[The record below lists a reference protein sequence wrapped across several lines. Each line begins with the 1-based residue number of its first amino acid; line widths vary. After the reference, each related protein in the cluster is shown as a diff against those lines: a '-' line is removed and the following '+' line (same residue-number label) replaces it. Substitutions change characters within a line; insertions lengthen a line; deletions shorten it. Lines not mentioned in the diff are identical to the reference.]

1 MTLAAFTTAWFLH
14 LLAAAS
20 PGPAVL
26 MTARTGMTE
35 GFLTGLWVAIGVAFG
50 AVFWAIA
57 ALFGLAVLFKFAPAL
72 LWGYK
77 IAGGL
82 FLIWIAWQMWSHAKE
97 PLDMAASGDVARSR
111 ISAFRLG
118 LVTNL
123 ANPKPAVFFGAVFVG
138 TVPPGTTLP
147 WIAAL
152 LVMVFLNEV
161 VCNAAV
167 ARAFSFNTPRRVY
180 TRLKTLIDRSFGGL
194 LAILGI
200 KIATT

>member
-1 MTLAAFTTAWFLH
+1 MTLAAFFAAWVLH
-14 LLAAAS
+14 LMAAAS

-35 GFLTGLWVAIGVAFG
+35 GFRTGVWVAIGVALG
-50 AVFWAIA
+50 AVVWAVA
-57 ALFGLAVLFKFAPAL
+57 ALFGLAILFKVAPAL

-82 FLIWIAWQMWSHAKE
+82 FLCWIAWQMWRHAAE
-97 PLDMAASGDVARSR
+97 PLDMIAKGDTARTPL
-111 ISAFRLG
+111 SAFRLG

-138 TVPPGTTLP
+138 TVPPGTSLP

-152 LVMVFLNEV
+152 LAMVFMNEV
-161 VCNAAV
+161 VCNAVV
-167 ARAFSFNTPRRVY
+167 ARAFSFDAPRRVY
-180 TRLKTLIDRSFGGL
+180 ARLKTVIDRSFGGILAL
-194 LAILGI
+194 LGV
-200 KIATT
+200 KIAAT

>member
-1 MTLAAFTTAWFLH
+1 MTLAAFAAAWFLH
-14 LLAAAS
+14 LIAAAS

-35 GFLTGLWVAIGVAFG
+35 GFMTGVWVAAGVGLG
-50 AVFWAIA
+50 AVVWAIA
-57 ALFGLAVLFKFAPAL
+57 ALFGLAVLFEIAPAL

-77 IAGGL
+77 LAGGL
-82 FLIWIAWQMWSHAKE
+82 FLCWIAWQMWSHATT
-97 PLDMAASGDVARSR
+97 PLDITTSGAAARTR
-111 ISAFRLG
+111 ASAFRLG

-152 LVMVFLNEV
+152 LLAVFLNEV
-161 VCNAAV
+161 VCNIIV
-167 ARAFSFNTPRRVY
+167 ARAFSFDAPRRTY
-180 TRLKTLIDRSFGGL
+180 ARLKTGIDRTFGGILAL
-194 LAILGI
+194 LGV
-200 KIATT
+200 KIAAT

>member
-1 MTLAAFTTAWFLH
+1 MTLAAFAAAWFLH
-14 LLAAAS
+14 LIAAAS

-35 GFLTGLWVAIGVAFG
+35 GFLTGIWVAVGVGLG
-50 AVFWAIA
+50 AVVWAIA
-57 ALFGLAVLFKFAPAL
+57 ALFGLAVLFQVAPAL

-82 FLIWIAWQMWSHAKE
+82 FLCWIAWQMWSHSTE
-97 PLDMAASGDVARSR
+97 PLELRAEVATPRTAR
-111 ISAFRLG
+111 SAFRLG

-138 TVPPGTTLP
+138 TVPPGTSLP

-152 LVMVFLNEV
+152 LLMVFLNELF
-161 VCNAAV
+161 CNAVV
-167 ARAFSFNTPRRVY
+167 ARAFSFDAPRRTY
-180 TRLKTLIDRSFGGL
+180 ARLKTTIDRSFGGI
-194 LAILGI
+194 LALLGI
-200 KIATT
+200 KIAAT

>member
-1 MTLAAFTTAWFLH
+1 VTLAAFLAAWGLH
-14 LLAAAS
+14 LIAAAS

-35 GFLTGLWVAIGVAFG
+35 GFLTAVWVAVGVALG
-50 AVFWAIA
+50 AVVWAIA
-57 ALFGLAVLFKFAPAL
+57 ALFGLAILFTVAPAL

-77 IAGGL
+77 IVGGL
-82 FLIWIAWQMWSHAKE
+82 FLCWIAWQMWSHARE
-97 PLDMAASGDVARSR
+97 PLEMAAEGATPRSKR
-111 ISAFRLG
+111 SAFRLG

-152 LVMVFLNEV
+152 LLVVFLNEV
-161 VCNAAV
+161 VCNVAV
-167 ARAFSFNTPRRVY
+167 ARAFSFAAPRRAY
-180 TRLKTLIDRSFGGL
+180 ARMKTTIDRSFGGI
-194 LAILGI
+194 LALLGI
-200 KIATT
+200 KIAAT

>member
-1 MTLAAFTTAWFLH
+1 MTFAAFTAAWFLH

-35 GFLTGLWVAIGVAFG
+35 GFLTGLWVAVGVALG

-82 FLIWIAWQMWSHAKE
+82 YLIWIAWQMWSHAKE
-97 PLDMAASGDVARSR
+97 PLDMAPSGDIARNR
-111 ISAFRLG
+111 ASAFRLG

-138 TVPPGTTLP
+138 TVPPGTSLP

-152 LVMVFLNEV
+152 LVMVFLNEAI
-161 VCNAAV
+161 CNAAV
-167 ARAFSFNTPRRVY
+167 ARAFSFNTPRRIY
-180 TRLKTLIDRSFGGL
+180 TRLKTGIDRSFGSI
-194 LAILGI
+194 LAILGV
-200 KIATT
+200 KIAAT